1 VYHREVVLYTC
12 RHSLRCWLA
21 KRFLSRQGYP
31 YEVVDTTDTL
41 ELVVELSKSVQ
52 HKVTLLVWAGAL
64 ATSGGGAEEANP
76 DAAGAGSAVYYPLPH
91 GKSAALYYPLPHGK
105 AAN

>member
-52 HKVTLLVWAGAL
+52 HKVTLPYLFVDHRPVGSLGVIRALAHSGAL
-64 ATSGGGAEEANP
+64 SHLIR
-76 DAAGAGSAVYYPLPH
+76 DDL
-91 GKSAALYYPLPHGK
+91 
-105 AAN
+105 